1 MSVKI
6 GMVELGRCGFCQLR
20 VSNPINHLYLPLPR
34 NVLAIQETLGERGA
48 CLLFCYLTGL
58 LMGLAVIHSGFVFFC
73 AFVYFCISVFRLRG
87 VPLVFLIM

>member
-6 GMVELGRCGFCQLR
+6 GMVELGRHVFCQLR

-87 VPLVFLIM
+87 VSLVF

>member
-58 LMGLAVIHSGFVFFC
+58 LMGLAVIHSEFVFFVHLC
-73 AFVYFCISVFRLRG
+73 IFV
-87 VPLVFLIM
+87 LVYLD